1 MAGAANFALLDDPDD
16 VDDADDADDAGA
28 GADDA
33 VDDADDDAD
42 DDDDAV
48 FAGAVQSDVR
58 SAMSDVVGCFLPR

>member
-1 MAGAANFALLDDPDD
+1 MAGAANFGLLDDPDD

-42 DDDDAV
+42 DDDAV